1 MPALDGMRVLDM
13 TQYEAGTSCT
23 QALAWLG
30 ADVVKIEQPGVGDPG
45 RGVRTGATNSP
56 YFVNWNSNKR
66 SVTLNLREPRGRELL
81 LEMLPHYDV
90 FVENYGP
97 GVMERLD
104 ITYEVMKEIN
114 PSVIYAR
121 LKGFGLSGPWKD
133 FKCFDMI
140 AQAAAGAFSVTGEA
154 DGPPMLPGAT
164 VGDSGTGVEL
174 ALAITAAYV
183 QKQRTGEG
191 QFIEITM
198 QEAMTYFMRTRI
210 AYSDWGEKVAP
221 RRGNA
226 AGGPTNLYPCK
237 SANGDGET
245 GPNDYAYVMVVTS
258 RMWDTLCAA
267 IDRPELTVDP
277 RFEDMW
283 KRNENQAALF
293 EEISVWTRQRT
304 KWEVMEQL
312 GAVGVPCSAAFD
324 TYDLFHNPHF
334 EERGFVHDLEHP
346 TYGKIRLLGWAPRM
360 SASDVPLKRSPLL
373 GEHTNDI
380 LSDDLGLDATD
391 LQELEAAGI
400 VGGPPVVGAK

>member
-1 MPALDGMRVLDM
+1 MPALDGMRILDM

-45 RGVRTGATNSP
+45 RGVRTGALNSP

-97 GVMERLD
+97 GVIENLNLG
-104 ITYEVMKEIN
+104 YEVMKEIN
-114 PSVIYAR
+114 PAIIYAR

-133 FKCFDMI
+133 YKCFDMI
-140 AQAAAGAFSVTGEA
+140 AQAAAGAFSVTGEE

-210 AYSDWGEKVAP
+210 AYSEWGEKVAP
-221 RRGNA
+221 RRGNS
-226 AGGPTNLYPCK
+226 AGAPTDLYPCK
-237 SANGDGET
+237 PAHGGDGA
-245 GPNDYAYVMVVTS
+245 NDYVYVMVVTS

-267 IDRPELTVDP
+267 IDRPDLIVDP

-283 KRNENQAALF
+283 KRNENGKELYAEVAK
-293 EEISVWTRQRT
+293 WTRQRT
-304 KWEVMEQL
+304 KWEAMEHL
-312 GAVGVPCSAAFD
+312 GEAGVPASAVLD

-334 EERGFVHDLEHP
+334 EERGFVHELEHP
-346 TYGKIRLLGWAPRM
+346 DYGQIRLLGWAPRM
-360 SASDVPLKRSPLL
+360 SASDVPLKRAPLL
-373 GEHTNDI
+373 GEHTVDV
-380 LSDDLGLDATD
+380 LSDDLGLGSQDM
-391 LQELEAAGI
+391 QELEAAGI
-400 VGGPPVVGAK
+400 IGGAPVIAAK